1 MTHADRAFV
10 PITDAMD
17 QATDTIAQL
26 MDTAARLR
34 MVRDAQRR
42 FMQLWAE
49 QRTAMVTRNLFFPAP
64 VPPRP
69 ARRRRTPRRKRFLD

>member
-1 MTHADRAFV
+1 MTHADASFV

-34 MVRDAQRR
+34 LVREAQRR

-49 QRTAMVTRNLFFPAP
+49 QRTQTVTRSLFFPAP
-64 VPPRP
+64 TPPRP
-69 ARRRRTPRRKRFLD
+69 ARRQRMPRRRKFNG